1 MKFAMIDLYG
11 WNVMREKKWFE
22 ELPESCP
29 PEDAVICEGTFY
41 RIAAGDPVKSL
52 DFFSQRRLNPDKIFV
67 GVGIDECIVRSV
79 SLFNDLDETQKRL
92 RLPKFRNSTIVEIVL
107 SEEDGMIKKTFGV
120 AHYSWWRSH
129 CFNVNK
135 AKVITL

>member
-11 WNVMREKKWFE
+11 WNVMKEKKWFE

-52 DFFSQRRLNPDKIFV
+52 DFFSQRRVNPV
-67 GVGIDECIVRSV
+67 M
-79 SLFNDLDETQKRL
+79 LFE
-92 RLPKFRNSTIVEIVL
+92 
-107 SEEDGMIKKTFGV
+107 
-120 AHYSWWRSH
+120 
-129 CFNVNK
+129 
-135 AKVITL
+135 